1 MGDRLAGTGGGVS
14 VAGDIIFGL
23 GAGLQKNVLCLLNC
37 HQHNI
42 TCIYMYMISY
52 KLCSILIILPIYR
65 FIMTSRISYRNSIW
79 GG

>member
-37 HQHNI
+37 HQLNI

-52 KLCSILIILPIYR
+52 KLCIKYYTAYR